1 MKPKT
6 VEARRIFWSLHLC
19 VIVCLSVSGNITDQK
34 NLENL
39 SFCCSVWH
47 INDPQTKLVL
57 LRTIE
62 FRED

>member
-19 VIVCLSVSGNITDQK
+19 VIVCLSVSGNIKDQK
-34 NLENL
+34 KLENL
-39 SFCCSVWH
+39 SFCCLVWH

-57 LRTIE
+57 FRTIE

>member
-19 VIVCLSVSGNITDQK
+19 VIICLSVSGNIKDQK
-34 NLENL
+34 NLEKL
-39 SFCCSVWH
+39 SFLCWVWH

-57 LRTIE
+57 LRPIE